1 MARRD
6 PETRYRYAIRHEV
19 EDLDEF
25 LKRETDSAEFLLQ
38 ISRLRNF
45 ELPDDEYRV
54 AAFFKNAEYRTKP
67 GSLAL
72 LYQTGKRLNRELP
85 PSTKETIFDMERFRF
100 KMYCAVLRK
109 GGYG

>member
-1 MARRD
+1 MAKRD
-6 PETRYRYAIRHEV
+6 PETRYRYALRHEV
-19 EDLDEF
+19 EALDEF
-25 LKRETDSAEFLLQ
+25 LKWETDSAEFLLQ

-54 AAFFKNAEYRTKP
+54 VAFFKNAEYKAKP

-85 PSTKETIFDMERFRF
+85 PSTKETIFDIERFRF
-100 KMYCAVLRK
+100 KTYSVVLRK